1 MSGSSLSARAS
12 ITPTQ
17 ADSEAIIESLRQGT
31 PPRRGVRCYSVGH
44 DQFLK
49 SVRQRHLEGAST
61 RGKIRFIAGSW
72 GSGKSH
78 FLREFREEALE
89 AKYLV
94 SLVDLAK
101 EETPFNK
108 FEKVF
113 ASILGRIGSPEMF
126 LEGNGEA
133 AAPFAEIL
141 KRTLVAT
148 GAGDAAAGDAV
159 PYKVFA
165 QATQALMANESID
178 IDFRRMVLKYWE
190 TYLPEAGDPVALQQ
204 RRGLILNWFAGDGT
218 VGPYRREFGVQ
229 KIVTRETAR
238 LMLRSLGRFALH
250 ANYRGLVILF
260 DEAEMSYSVMR
271 RSDLKSAHNNLLHLI
286 NGVDESE
293 GLFLV
298 YATTPDF
305 YTDPKHGIQNYGALA
320 SRIGKPTNTPPKP
333 LDKIWDF
340 DAVQPTAQEYREVA
354 LKVRDLYLIAYPDSG
369 DKLSSPNELLTFV
382 DELIALHPEL
392 SPVRFWR
399 VLVASVVKRLDL
411 ENQGEALPTTEE
423 LHDEVIEVLKR
434 G

>member
-1 MSGSSLSARAS
+1 MLFGRTRRVFEECSTAA
-12 ITPTQ
+12 
-17 ADSEAIIESLRQGT
+17 LRRRIY
-31 PPRRGVRCYSVGH
+31 PRKNKVHRR
-44 DQFLK
+44 FL
-49 SVRQRHLEGAST
+49 
-61 RGKIRFIAGSW
+61 
-72 GSGKSH
+72 GSGKGH

-126 LEGNGEA
+126 LEGKGEA
-133 AAPFAEIL
+133 AAPFTEIL

-148 GAGDAAAGDAV
+148 GAGDATPGEAV

-165 QATQALMANESID
+165 QATQALLENDSID

-250 ANYRGLVILF
+250 ANYRGLVILC

-320 SRIGKPTNTPPKP
+320 SRIGKPTNAPPKP

-340 DAVQPTAQEYREVA
+340 DAVQPTVQEYREVA
-354 LKVRDLYLIAYPDSG
+354 LKVRDLYLIAYPDSV
-369 DKLSSPNELLTFV
+369 DKLCSPKELLTFV

-399 VLVASVVKRLDL
+399 VLVASVVRRLDL

>member
-1 MSGSSLSARAS
+1 
-12 ITPTQ
+12 
-17 ADSEAIIESLRQGT
+17 
-31 PPRRGVRCYSVGH
+31 
-44 DQFLK
+44 
-49 SVRQRHLEGAST
+49 
-61 RGKIRFIAGSW
+61 
-72 GSGKSH
+72 
-78 FLREFREEALE
+78 
-89 AKYLV
+89 
-94 SLVDLAK
+94 
-101 EETPFNK
+101 
-108 FEKVF
+108 
-113 ASILGRIGSPEMF
+113 
-126 LEGNGEA
+126 
-133 AAPFAEIL
+133 
-141 KRTLVAT
+141 
-148 GAGDAAAGDAV
+148 V

-354 LKVRDLYLIAYPDSG
+354 LKVRGLYVIAYPDSD

>member
-1 MSGSSLSARAS
+1 MSDSSLSARAS
-12 ITPTQ
+12 ASPPQ
-17 ADSEAIIESLRQGT
+17 ADSESIIESLRQGT
-31 PPRRGVRCYSVGH
+31 PPRRGVRYYSVGH
-44 DQFLK
+44 DDFLK
-49 SVRQRHLEGAST
+49 GVRQRHLEGAST

-78 FLREFREEALE
+78 FLRELREEAFD
-89 AKYLV
+89 ARYLV

-113 ASILGRIGSPEMF
+113 ASIIGRIGSPEMF
-126 LEGNGEA
+126 VEGNGA
-133 AAPFAEIL
+133 SAPFADVL
-141 KRTLVAT
+141 KRPLIAT
-148 GAGDAAAGDAV
+148 GPGEAPSGQSV

-165 QATQALMANESID
+165 QSSEALMANESID

-190 TYLPEAGDPVALQQ
+190 TYLPDAGDPIALEQ
-204 RRGLILNWFAGDGT
+204 RRGLILNWFSGDGT
-218 VGPYRREFGVQ
+218 VGTYRREFGVQ
-229 KIVTRETAR
+229 KMVSRETAR

-250 ANYRGLVILF
+250 AGYRGLVILF

-320 SRIGKPTNTPPKP
+320 SRIGKPSNTAPKP

-340 DAVQPTAQEYREVA
+340 DAVQPKAEQYREAA
-354 LKVRDLYLIAYPDSG
+354 LRVRDLYVAAYPDSA
-369 DKLSSPNELLTFV
+369 DRLSSAKQMRTFV

-399 VLVASVVKRLDL
+399 VLVASVVRRLDL
-411 ENQGEALPTTEE
+411 ENQGETVPRTEE
-423 LHDEVIEVLKR
+423 LHDDIVEVLKR